1 MVSNHL
7 LGGSSGEWGRGVA
20 AALKWKTANKYRT
33 DADEFQLL
41 WKQLGAV
48 GRASDLEPDLD
59 LS

>member
-1 MVSNHL
+1 MAS
-7 LGGSSGEWGRGVA
+7 
-20 AALKWKTANKYRT
+20 ALKWKNANKYRT

-59 LS
+59 LSGNPKCTTFSLL